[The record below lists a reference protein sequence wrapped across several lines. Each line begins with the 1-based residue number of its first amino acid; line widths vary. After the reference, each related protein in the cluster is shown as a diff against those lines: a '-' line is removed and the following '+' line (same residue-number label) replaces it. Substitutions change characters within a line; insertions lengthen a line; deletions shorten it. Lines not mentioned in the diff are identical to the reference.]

1 MTGQSSFSL
10 NTSVEDGSLS
20 LSLSLT
26 LSHTHTHTLTQNK
39 QKTNKSTHLQVRMII
54 DLWNHRDG
62 RPENEHNGRPSDKQH
77 EDHEEEYGTNLED
90 LNLSNLSKLV
100 LPPLGVSSYNDQANH
115 GIDHHHHHQQR
126 HKRRI
131 ISPMNSRYRYWE
143 TWMVLLVFYSAWVFP
158 FEVSFLKSD
167 PRTQLYIAD
176 IVVDLFFAVDI
187 FLTFSLAYFDPKTQ
201 LIIRHPIKIA
211 KRYLSTWFLMDLAS
225 TIPFDLVAI
234 LFTGKHELGL
244 PYSLLGLLRFWRI
257 RRIKQ
262 FFTRLEKDIRFS
274 YFWIRCARLL
284 AVTLFTVHCAGCL
297 YYLLAELYPH
307 EGRTWIG
314 ASNPNFRETGLWIRY
329 ISSMYWSI
337 TTMTTVGYGDLHA
350 VNTAEMVFIIVYML
364 INLGLTAYII
374 GNMTN
379 LVVEGTRRTMEFRNS
394 IEAAS
399 SFVCRNHL
407 PTRLR
412 EQILAYMCLRFKA
425 ESLNQQQLIEQLP
438 KTICK
443 SIRQHLFLPTVE
455 RVYLFK
461 GVSRETLVLL
471 VADMKAEYIPPR
483 EDVIMQNETADDVYI
498 IVSGEVELI
507 DHSEMDQKEEV
518 VGILQSGDMFGEI
531 GALCCRPQ
539 SVTYR
544 TKTLSQL
551 LRMKTTALIEAMQSK
566 QVDYV
571 AILKNFLQHHK
582 SLKDLNIGELMVDNG
597 NQEDDDPNMSV
608 NLLTV
613 ASTGNA
619 AFLDELL
626 KARLDP
632 DIGDSKGRTPLH
644 IAASKGHEECVLVL
658 LKHACNIHLRDL
670 DGNSAIWDAIA
681 AKHHSI
687 FRILYH
693 WASISDPYTSGDLLT
708 TAAKRN
714 DLEVTKELLKHGL
727 HVDSKDRHGLT
738 PIQVALAEN
747 HQEMVELLVM
757 NGAEIGTDYVQNSS
771 NNKFLSSLNLNQMLQ
786 KREVGH
792 RINVPDSSVNY
803 QVIFNKPDEEGESK
817 AKASSLCSIR
827 VSIYRGHPEKRRENC
842 CTQAGRLIKLPSSLL
857 ELKSMAGEK
866 FGFDATNAIVTDE
879 EGSEIDSIEVIRDG
893 DKLFVVE
900 DPNSLM

>member
-1 MTGQSSFSL
+1 MGIRDDSSH
-10 NTSVEDGSLS
+10 NKHHDGSWRLS
-20 LSLSLT
+20 E
-26 LSHTHTHTLTQNK
+26 K
-39 QKTNKSTHLQVRMII
+39 Q
-54 DLWNHRDG
+54 
-62 RPENEHNGRPSDKQH
+62 EE
-77 EDHEEEYGTNLED
+77 EEEEYGTNLED

-100 LPPLGVSSYNDQANH
+100 LPPLGASSYTNKHNSAELR
-115 GIDHHHHHQQR
+115 GRR
-126 HKRRI
+126 HPKGRRI
-131 ISPMNSRYRYWE
+131 ISPMNSKYRYWE
-143 TWMVLLVFYSAWVFP
+143 TWMVLLVFYSAWVYP
-158 FEVSFLKSD
+158 FEVSFLKSS
-167 PRTQLYIAD
+167 QVIGIYIAD

-187 FLTFSLAYFDPKTQ
+187 YLTFSVAYFDHKTQ
-201 LIIRHPIKIA
+201 LIIRDPKKIA
-211 KRYLSTWFLMDLAS
+211 KRYLSTWFVMDLAS
-225 TIPFDLVAI
+225 TIPFDLVVM
-234 LFTGKHELGL
+234 LFTGSHNLGL

-257 RRIKQ
+257 RRVKQ

-274 YFWIRCARLL
+274 YFLIRCARLL
-284 AVTLFTVHCAGCL
+284 AVTMFTVHCAGCL

-314 ASNPNFRETGLWIRY
+314 ASNPNFRETPLAIRY

-350 VNTAEMVFIIVYML
+350 VNTAEMVFIIVYMF

-379 LVVEGTRRTMEFRNS
+379 LVVEGTSRTMEFRNS

-399 SFVCRNHL
+399 NFVSRNHL
-407 PTRLR
+407 PVRLR

-438 KTICK
+438 KTIIK
-443 SIRQHLFLPTVE
+443 SISQHLFIPTVQ
-455 RVYLFK
+455 RVYLFQN
-461 GVSRETLVLL
+461 VSRETLLL
-471 VADMKAEYIPPR
+471 LAVDMKAEYIPPR
-483 EDVIMQNETADDVYI
+483 EDVILQNEAPDDVYI

-507 DHSEMDQKEEV
+507 NHSEMDQKEEI
-518 VGILQSGDMFGEI
+518 VGILQPGDMFGEI

-539 SVTYR
+539 AVTYR

-551 LRMKTTALIEAMQSK
+551 LKMKTSALIEAMHSK
-566 QVDYV
+566 QEDYI

-582 SLKDLNIGELMVDNG
+582 RLKELNLGDLMVDSG
-597 NQEDDDPNMSV
+597 NQEDDDPNMSM

-613 ASTGNA
+613 AGTGNA

-658 LKHACNIHLRDL
+658 LKHACNIHLRDVE
-670 DGNSAIWDAIA
+670 GNTAMWDAIA

-693 WASISDPYTSGDLLT
+693 WASISDPCTAGDLLT
-708 TAAKRN
+708 TAARRN
-714 DLEVTKELLKHGL
+714 DVAVMKELLKHGL
-727 HVDSKDRHGLT
+727 FVDSKDRHGIT
-738 PIQVALAEN
+738 PIQIAMEEN
-747 HQEMVELLVM
+747 HLEMVELLVT
-757 NGAEIGTDYVQNSS
+757 NGADINTEDVHTSS
-771 NNKFLSSLNLNQMLQ
+771 HKFLSSLNLDEMLQ

-792 RINVPDSSVNY
+792 QINMNDSDMDN
-803 QVIFNKPDEEGESK
+803 VIVKKSEDKDPLQEFKKEKSSK
-817 AKASSLCSIR
+817 GSTCSIR
-827 VSIYRGHPEKRRENC
+827 VSIYRGHPVKRRENC
-842 CTQAGRLIKLPSSLL
+842 CTEAGRLITLPVSLE
-857 ELKSMAGEK
+857 ELKSVAGKK
-866 FGFDATNAIVTDE
+866 FGFDATDAIIIDE

-900 DPNSLM
+900 DTSSLM